1 LADFNRALRAIQRSL
16 REAKGDPAWGFT
28 RNPYSSSM
36 EKQIRREL
44 EESLSH
50 QRAELVDLK
59 GTIEDWSRPWR
70 PPVKKPRK
78 QSKLP
83 EEPKA
88 ERPRRE
94 FNSPRPVQT
103 EFFAF

>member
-1 LADFNRALRAIQRSL
+1 
-16 REAKGDPAWGFT
+16 
-28 RNPYSSSM
+28 M

-50 QRAELVDLK
+50 QRAELADLK
-59 GTIEDWSRPWR
+59 GTIEAWSRPWR

-78 QSKLP
+78 QSKSP

>member
-1 LADFNRALRAIQRSL
+1 
-16 REAKGDPAWGFT
+16 
-28 RNPYSSSM
+28 M

-50 QRAELVDLK
+50 QRAELADLK

-78 QSKLP
+78 QSKSP
-83 EEPKA
+83 EQPKA